1 MQLYL
6 HSQLSLMIL
15 PVIQALYCFSGHTDS
30 HHKCTSQSYCVV
42 VKSRHGLIQRS
53 CDGNAMAHI
62 SLCALSPTRR
72 RISSSADF
80 AFGSGSAPT
89 HRSSRHQLQDTMNC
103 FNGGELGEVCC
114 CSTDF
119 CNSSDSSIRWLAI
132 LATIVLLFG

>member
-1 MQLYL
+1 MYRLL
-6 HSQLSLMIL
+6 LSDGIS
-15 PVIQALYCFSGHTDS
+15 FSLTVEPLG
-30 HHKCTSQSYCVV
+30 
-42 VKSRHGLIQRS
+42 
-53 CDGNAMAHI
+53 
-62 SLCALSPTRR
+62 
-72 RISSSADF
+72 
-80 AFGSGSAPT
+80 APT

>member
-1 MQLYL
+1 
-6 HSQLSLMIL
+6 
-15 PVIQALYCFSGHTDS
+15 
-30 HHKCTSQSYCVV
+30 
-42 VKSRHGLIQRS
+42 
-53 CDGNAMAHI
+53 MAHI